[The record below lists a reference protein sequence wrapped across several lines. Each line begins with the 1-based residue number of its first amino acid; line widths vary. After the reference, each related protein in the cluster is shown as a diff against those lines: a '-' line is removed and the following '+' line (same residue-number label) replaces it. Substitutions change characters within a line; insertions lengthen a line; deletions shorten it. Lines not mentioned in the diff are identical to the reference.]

1 VFRSTNTGSIV
12 STGFGG
18 IPFSN
23 TAAGHLTELRT
34 TSQYSRLSLKLASKV
49 LGADVTGY
57 VESDF
62 NGNDAAN
69 VFQGSQAH
77 TLRLRLAYMEVKKGP
92 LQLIG
97 GQTWGWL
104 TPNRVGLGTAGADMM
119 ITNNSDANINIGLPY
134 TRPSSLHVIIRPNKN
149 FGFGVGVET
158 QDQFVGAVT
167 LPGGALGTQLAGQ
180 FDNAAGTPGAP
191 SLHPAVLAKMAF
203 DSNPTGRNVHFEL
216 TGIMNS
222 DKIAITPAGAAAGTF
237 RTNTKTGGGIQAGTV
252 IGFTKNFRFV
262 GNAFYGNGVGRQII
276 VLGPD
281 FVVRPNGDISL
292 VHSGTG
298 MAGFEAQVTPTT
310 LIAAYYGVAYF
321 QRNFFPDVVAG
332 APLIGF
338 GGPTSP
344 NTHNRAFNEPTL
356 DISHSF
362 WKNPQ
367 WGSLALNLQTSYLS
381 RSPWSRGTGPKNA
394 HTFMQ
399 YVVLRYILP

>member
-1 VFRSTNTGSIV
+1 
-12 STGFGG
+12 
-18 IPFSN
+18 
-23 TAAGHLTELRT
+23 
-34 TSQYSRLSLKLASKV
+34 
-49 LGADVTGY
+49 
-57 VESDF
+57 
-62 NGNDAAN
+62 
-69 VFQGSQAH
+69 
-77 TLRLRLAYMEVKKGP
+77 MEVKKGP
-92 LQLIG
+92 LQLVG

-203 DSNPTGRNVHFEL
+203 DSNPTGRNAHFEI

-222 DKIAITPAGAAAGTF
+222 DKLAFTPTGGAAGTF
-237 RTNTKTGGGIQAGTV
+237 TTRTKTGGGIQAGTV
-252 IGFTKNFRFV
+252 LGFTKNFRFV

-281 FVVRPNGDISL
+281 FVVRPDGNISL

-298 MAGFEAQVTPTT
+298 MAGFEAQVTPNT

-321 QRNFFPDVVAG
+321 QRNFFRDVVAG
-332 APLIGF
+332 TPFIGF
-338 GGPTSP
+338 GFPNSPT
-344 NTHNRAFNEPTL
+344 TQNRSFNEPTL
-356 DISHSF
+356 DISHAF

-367 WGSLALNLQTSYLS
+367 WGSLVLNTQSSYLS

-399 YVVLRYILP
+399 YVVLRYVLP